1 MLYLQIRLSYSPL
14 FRILVENPTYELD
27 FKGWIDNSLIV
38 EL

>member
-1 MLYLQIRLSYSPL
+1 MLHLQIPLSYSPL

-27 FKGWIDNSLIV
+27 FKERIDNSLIV